1 MEETPNNQ
9 KAGLKYFL
17 FIGIPVILIL
27 GILGTYYYITN
38 PLTLITKTINT
49 GYEQIEKLLNDQ
61 IADYNTIEMNGNLT
75 INSNNIKELEELN
88 KYNFDISM
96 GIDLQKEIT
105 NLGFGMKKEQ
115 EEILN
120 VNFYNIEEKIFLEST
135 KLYDKLI
142 ELPTDNFIHET
153 TNKNITKNE
162 NKTLIKKSKD
172 FFIASLNENYIER
185 EKVDIKID
193 NDIVKT
199 TKITYLLDEK
209 NQKRTLEF
217 LIEKMLND
225 QEYLEIL
232 SKIRNCDKNDTITYL
247 KQLKQNFNWQQ
258 DYQMNIFTEG
268 LKQNIIKI
276 SLTETKENIITY
288 QNYKNQK
295 TINILDNLTLI
306 LNKTKKEDLD
316 IDYTLK
322 EEKINGKIK
331 SSLKETNQNQWEST
345 FNITINYLDYN
356 LDIHLDSTTKT
367 EETIKSPNTEN
378 SIKYEELTQEE
389 MLDIFIKLE
398 NILKDTFLYQAIE
411 NNIM

>member
-232 SKIRNCDKNDTITYL
+232 SKMRNCDKNDTITYL

>member
-232 SKIRNCDKNDTITYL
+232 SKMRNCDKNDTITYL

-378 SIKYEELTQEE
+378 SIKYEEL
-389 MLDIFIKLE
+389 E